1 MANQLCVCG
10 DGMSNTGF
18 PNCIKTPQVIKKAIF
33 VQLVANDGTL
43 NKVDPATMSTLS
55 AFTALINHADTS
67 KRWYPTPELKNITSQ
82 KDDAV
87 FEKYEDDTS
96 NFIRESVRKFSA
108 LLPNAPAKFKDV
120 FESIRC
126 VGNIG
131 VYFVDVLGNLVG
143 LTNGSD
149 DYLYPIPVAA
159 QSAYAK
165 YDFATDKT
173 TTQLGLMFEF
183 PSTLRDGLIRLIA
196 ASTFTDFSMIS
207 LSGLQDV
214 VGKVSSVT
222 TTGFTLKLGV
232 ESAEVGKTIPVQGLL
247 IGAFVLKEVTPT
259 PSTITVTS
267 VTETAPGTYVFVIPT
282 QTSADLL
289 SVTPTKNGY
298 DFSTVPSVAITIP

>member
-43 NKVDPATMSTLS
+43 NKVDPAAMKTLS
-55 AFTALINHADTS
+55 SFTALINQEDTS
-67 KRWYPTPELKNITSQ
+67 KRWYPTPELKNITTP

-108 LLPNAPAKFKDV
+108 LLPNAPAKFKDT

-131 VYFVDVLGNLVG
+131 VYFVDVQGNLVG

-149 DYLYPIPVAA
+149 DYLYPIPVSA

-165 YDFATDKT
+165 YELATDKT
-173 TTQLGLMFEF
+173 TAQLMLNFEF
-183 PSTLRDGLIRLIA
+183 PSTMRDGLIRLIA
-196 ASTFTDFSMIS
+196 ATNFTDFTMIS
-207 LSGLQDV
+207 LSGLQDAI
-214 VGKVSSVT
+214 GKVSGVT

-232 ESAEVGKTIPVQGLL
+232 ESAEVGKLVPVQGIL
-247 IGAFVLKEVTPT
+247 IGGFVLKELSPT
-259 PSTITVTS
+259 PSTITITS

-282 QTSADLL
+282 QTSLDLL
-289 SVTPTKNGY
+289 SVKPTLSGY
-298 DFSTVPSVAITIP
+298 DFATVPAVPISIP